1 MNNFF
6 DNPAAFAPLFSDTV
20 DVTGVRRIGTGTHYI
35 EGSCKACVFENG
47 FADPIA
53 DGEINSDVRTFSVQI
68 RSEDWIDSERPGV
81 SYRLTLANGVKCAV
95 TRVDLSLD
103 GTWCLSAREVRK

>member
-1 MNNFF
+1 MSNFF
-6 DNPAAFAPLFSDTV
+6 ANPAAFAPLFSDTV
-20 DVTGVRRIGTGTHYI
+20 DVTGVRRIGTGTHYV

-53 DGEINSDVRTFSVQI
+53 DGEIDSDVRTFSVQI

-81 SYRLTLANGVKCAV
+81 SYRLTLANGIKCAV
-95 TRVDLSLD
+95 NRVSLGLD
-103 GTWCLSAREVRK
+103 GVWVLDAKEVRK